1 MPGLV
6 WLSWDDDL
14 NALVAEGIEAIV
26 FRTVNDQPT
35 LWDSI
40 LPSELLVLPDELTR
54 VDDLL
59 DDPVFFA
66 PFVTYFDPVIGR
78 PSIPMETYLRMMF
91 LKFRY
96 RLGYEAL
103 CREVGDSI
111 SWQRF
116 CRIPFGTRV
125 PHPTTLMKL
134 TSRCG
139 DTVVAGLNEAL
150 LVKAACQ
157 KLLRTDKV
165 RADTTVVEAAVAY
178 PTDSGLLAKAV
189 GSMTRTIKR
198 IQGAGGAT
206 RTRVRDRRRS
216 AGQRA
221 RAIAAKL
228 RLRGAAAREEG
239 QAAVLRITAELA
251 GIAQTVMTDAQAV
264 VRNARR
270 ALRTVTGRRRGQL
283 RRAVDALKTL
293 LACTD
298 RVVEQTRSR
307 LAGVMP
313 DSATRV
319 LSFHDVDA
327 RAIRKGRLGKPVEFG
342 YKAQVLDNVD
352 GVVLDHSVEIGNP
365 VDAPQLAPAIT
376 RITERMGRA
385 PTAVTADRGYG
396 YARVEADLHDLG
408 VRNVAI
414 PRASRPTATRREF
427 EHRKAFRAKIK
438 WRTGCEGRINHL
450 KRSYGWNRTELT
462 TLTGARTWCGHGVFA
477 HNLVKISTLTA

>member
-1 MPGLV
+1 M
-6 WLSWDDDL
+6 WD
-14 NALVAEGIEAIV
+14 A
-26 FRTVNDQPT
+26 
-35 LWDSI
+35 I
-40 LPSELLVLPDELTR
+40 LPAELLVLPAELAR

-59 DDPVFFA
+59 DDPAFFA
-66 PFVTYFDPVIGR
+66 PFVPYFDPRIGR
-78 PSIPMETYLRMMF
+78 PSVPMETYLRMMF

-96 RLGYEAL
+96 RLGFESL

-139 DTVVAGLNEAL
+139 EAAVAGLNEAL
-150 LVKAACQ
+150 VTKAAAA
-157 KLLRTDKV
+157 KLIRTDKV

-189 GSMTRTIKR
+189 GGITKTVER
-198 IQGAGGAT
+198 IHAAGGAT
-206 RTRVRDRRRS
+206 RTRVRDRSRS

-228 RLRGAAAREEG
+228 RLRGAAAREDG
-239 QAAVLRITAELA
+239 QAAVLRITGQLADIAEA
-251 GIAQTVMTDAQAV
+251 AVTDAQAV
-264 VRNARR
+264 VRNAGRGLSR
-270 ALRTVTGRRRGQL
+270 ATGQDRGRL
-283 RRAVDALKTL
+283 HRAINDLAKL
-293 LACTD
+293 LARTEQ
-298 RVVEQTRSR
+298 VVAQTRSR

-313 DSATRV
+313 DSASRIV
-319 LSFHDVDA
+319 SFHDVDA
-327 RAIRKGRLGKPVEFG
+327 RPIRKGRLGKPVEFG
-342 YKAQVLDNVD
+342 YKAQVIDNAD
-352 GVVLDHSVEIGNP
+352 GIILDHTVHVGNP
-365 VDAPQLAPAIT
+365 PDAPQLAPAIA
-376 RITERMGRA
+376 RITDRIGRA

-396 YARVEADLHDLG
+396 YASVENDLHALG
-408 VRNVAI
+408 IRRVVI
-414 PRASRPTATRREF
+414 PRASRPGAARREF

-462 TLTGARTWCGHGVFA
+462 TLTGARTWCGHGVFT
-477 HNLVKISTLTA
+477 HNLVKISILAG